1 MTEQTQQPEELFFN
15 PLDPQLAIDPFPIFK
30 RFRDIDPVHSVG
42 GALFVVTGHEEARTA
57 LAHKGGDLRWE
68 QFQRARHGDD
78 VVDMPY
84 FVHLAPDVL
93 MKAGED
99 HRRVRGTFQRNL
111 TAGVVSRMREEFQ
124 ATADRLVDGFAADGH
139 AELMKQFASPL
150 PLSAISR
157 LLGVP
162 AEDEEQIE
170 HWMHGFKL
178 AIQMLPLSPEDL
190 AFANSGIASL
200 NEYFVRFVA
209 DRRANPGDDLVSL
222 MIADA
227 DAGLLTEEELV
238 TNVWG
243 LYVGGHDTTSLSIGN
258 AIATLLEHPA
268 ELEKLRADPSRIPAA
283 IEEVL
288 RYVTTVQGTHRLF
301 TDEVTLGEHTIP
313 ADTPVL
319 VYLAGGN
326 HDERLCPHADAFDLD
341 RTPVHDHLAFG
352 HGPHKCPGRNMAR
365 MLLNIAV
372 QTLITRLPGLQLREL
387 RWDTSAPVFR
397 GPEILELAWD
407 VQP

>member
-1 MTEQTQQPEELFFN
+1 MSEQTEEVFFN
-15 PLDPQLAIDPFPIFK
+15 PLDPQLAVDPFPIFK

-42 GALFVVTGHEEARTA
+42 GGLFVVTGHDEARTA

-111 TAGVVSRMREEFQ
+111 TAGVVNRMREEFQ
-124 ATADRLVDGFAADGH
+124 ATADRLVDGFVADGRV
-139 AELMKQFASPL
+139 ELMKAFASPL

-157 LLGVP
+157 LLRVP
-162 AEDEEQIE
+162 EEDEAKIE

-200 NEYFVRFVA
+200 NAYFSGFVA
-209 DRRANPGDDLVSL
+209 ERRANPGDDLVSR

-258 AIATLLEHPA
+258 AMATLLEHPA
-268 ELEKLRADPSRIPAA
+268 ELEKLRADPGRIPAA

-301 TDEVTLGEHTIP
+301 TEELTLGAHTIP
-313 ADTPVL
+313 PDVPVL

-341 RTPVHDHLAFG
+341 RPPVPDHLAFG
-352 HGPHKCPGRNMAR
+352 HGPHKCPGRSMAR
-365 MLLNIAV
+365 MLLAIAV
-372 QTLITRLPGLQLREL
+372 QTLITRLPGLTLEQLT
-387 RWDTSAPVFR
+387 WDTSAPVFR
-397 GPEILELAWD
+397 GPEVLELTWD
-407 VQP
+407 VPA

>member
-1 MTEQTQQPEELFFN
+1 MTEQSEELFFN
-15 PLDPQLAIDPFPIFK
+15 PLDPQLAIDPFPILK
-30 RFRDIDPVHSVG
+30 RFRDIDPVHSLG
-42 GALFVVTGHEEARTA
+42 GAMFVVTGHEEARA
-57 LAHKGGDLRWE
+57 VLAHKGGDTRWE

-78 VVDMPY
+78 VVTMPY

-93 MKAGED
+93 MKAGAD
-99 HRRVRGTFQRNL
+99 HKRVRGTFQRNL
-111 TAGVVSRMREEFQ
+111 TAGVVGRMRDELQ
-124 ATADRLVDGFAADGH
+124 ATADRLVDRFVADGH
-139 AELMKQFASPL
+139 AELMRAFASPL
-150 PLSAISR
+150 PLAAISR

-190 AFANSGIASL
+190 AFANAGIASL
-200 NEYFVRFVA
+200 NAYFVDVVA
-209 DRRANPGDDLVSL
+209 ERRANPDGGLVSM

-258 AIATLLEHPA
+258 AMATLLQHPG
-268 ELEKLRADPSRIPAA
+268 ELEKLRAEPGRIPLA

-288 RYVTTVQGTHRLF
+288 RYVTTVQATHRLF
-301 TDEVTLGEHTIP
+301 DEEIRVGEHTVP
-313 ADTPVL
+313 PDTPVL
-319 VYLAGGN
+319 VYLGGGN

-341 RTPVHDHLAFG
+341 RAPVHDHVAFG

-365 MLLNIAV
+365 TLLTIAV
-372 QTLITRLPGLQLREL
+372 ETLITRLPNLEL
-387 RWDTSAPVFR
+387 KDLEWDTSAPVFR
-397 GPEILELAWD
+397 GPSVLELTWD
-407 VQP
+407 APA